1 MDTRM
6 PEVPI
11 TPPVQVVPTTRS
23 GVRARHHKHFLEG
36 FFAIFLAIQGPVE
49 YTYYVYLL
57 LQKISLKGSLHAHV
71 FTLGTCYPNSK
82 REIDR
87 GNTRENRGG
96 GLPEFRLL

>member
-49 YTYYVYLL
+49 YTYCSNKAKMLC
-57 LQKISLKGSLHAHV
+57 LKKVQDVIEKLVH
-71 FTLGTCYPNSK
+71 
-82 REIDR
+82 
-87 GNTRENRGG
+87 
-96 GLPEFRLL
+96 